1 MSEVI
6 LCSPLKDTMYTFE
19 TSPLSKTTQ
28 PSFHKAVALSV
39 LEHNTCLQ
47 EILKARNPPNTI
59 CFPANEHN
67 YNVYLRLHAGI
78 FCLLVFLPLV
88 VFSRTPEV
96 MQMIK

>member
-67 YNVYLRLHAGI
+67 YNVYLRLARQNILFACFFAFSGLQSDTRGHA
-78 FCLLVFLPLV
+78 
-88 VFSRTPEV
+88 SD
-96 MQMIK
+96 